1 MGLTTEMFV
10 FKQTACFFCEA
21 HREKMRKKVI
31 LIINE
36 ALVFSTLEETK
47 LLIIWFWRFLKS

>member
-47 LLIIWFWRFLKS
+47 LLII